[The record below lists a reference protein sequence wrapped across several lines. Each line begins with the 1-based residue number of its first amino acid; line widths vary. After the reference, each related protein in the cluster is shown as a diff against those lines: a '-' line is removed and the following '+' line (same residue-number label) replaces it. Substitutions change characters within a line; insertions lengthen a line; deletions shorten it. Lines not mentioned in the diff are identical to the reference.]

1 MGFFLWIMG
10 FSCQKY
16 IPGCIH
22 LCNRD
27 FFCPCLQK
35 EASASYFVKEVNP
48 VLTFEFTGVEGRMTG
63 SEILTSGMV
72 GKTVQILFDDSWAN
86 LTKTLVF
93 RAGHIQTTVQYSTS
107 PVVIPAA
114 VLAHPFQKLFVG
126 AYGIDQ
132 YGNLAIPTL
141 MAEGPMIRYGTTP
154 EELPADSKLI
164 CRKLQE
170 QIGNLNHLQTN
181 TKTSLVAAINE
192 LTSSQGSGMSK
203 AAITLLITI
212 LRHALYESDQSDAID
227 ALETALNAGATDP
240 EVPEV
245 TMTHI
250 TAVYTGDSVPVG
262 TDIYSL
268 QGLTVTAYYSD
279 GTTAIITGYNL
290 GGKISKAGNNTLSVV
305 YNGQS
310 TTVSIPGYETD
321 KTLTGITAH
330 YTGGSVPVGTAL
342 TALYPNLTVMAQ
354 YSDGSTEAVVGYG
367 LSGAI
372 ANGGENEITVMFGGF
387 TTTFTV
393 TGEAT
398 LSGDTDIIA
407 HWDFTSGSWIDTV
420 SGIEAVHSDDVTIDG
435 TGATLTSTASYV
447 QIPVTLEGYDRDE
460 TIVEIKFGQMS
471 LNYVG
476 TALRLIMV
484 GKGTQPHTVG
494 MFYKNSWTNQS
505 ANQTGFTDVNAFS
518 GQTVTLKIDGSNA
531 PFYLGD
537 QYICTGTPGHT
548 YGYMSIGS
556 SGSSTPGALVESI
569 TIRKEV

>member
-1 MGFFLWIMG
+1 M
-10 FSCQKY
+10 
-16 IPGCIH
+16 H

-35 EASASYFVKEVNP
+35 EASAFYFAKEVNP

-93 RAGHIQTTVQYSTS
+93 RAGQTQVTVPGDTS
-107 PVVIPAA
+107 PAVIPTK

-126 AYGIDQ
+126 VYGTDQ
-132 YGNLAIPTL
+132 YGNLVIPTL
-141 MAEGPMIRYGTTP
+141 MAEGPMIRYGTDPT
-154 EELPADSKLI
+154 ELSPADGDMSWKKL
-164 CRKLQE
+164 LE
-170 QIGNLNHLQTN
+170 QIGDPAQLETG
-181 TKTSLVAAINE
+181 TKESLVAAINE
-192 LTSSQGSGMSK
+192 LNRRQVGGISQE
-203 AAITLLITI
+203 AIALLITI

-227 ALETALNAGATDP
+227 ALETALNAGTTDP
-240 EVPEV
+240 VVPEV

-250 TAVYTGDSVPVG
+250 TAVYTGGSVPVG

-268 QGLTVTAYYSD
+268 KGLTVTAHYSN
-279 GTTAIITGYNL
+279 GTTALITGYNL

-342 TALYPNLTVMAQ
+342 TALYPNLMVMAQ

-372 ANGGENEITVMFGGF
+372 ANGGDNTITVMFGGF

-398 LSGDTDIIA
+398 LSGDADIIA

-447 QIPVTLEGYDRDE
+447 QIPVALESYVRDE

-471 LNYVG
+471 LNFVS

-484 GKGTQPHTVG
+484 GKGTQPQTAG
-494 MFYKNSWTNQS
+494 MFYKNYWTHAS
-505 ANQTGFTDVNAFS
+505 AVATEFTDVNMFS
-518 GQTVTLKIDGSNA
+518 GQTVILKMAGGDA
-531 PFYLGD
+531 HFYLGS
-537 QYICTGTPGHT
+537 QKICTTSPG
-548 YGYMSIGS
+548 YIYSYMSIGS
-556 SGSSTPGALVESI
+556 SGSSSPGALVESI